1 MIKKRIRTKNKKEV
15 EPIEVL
21 KGIYRRTL
29 IYNKNLMLCNFK
41 LEKNAEVPI
50 HHHKEY
56 QIGYVIKG
64 KIKFE
69 TEDGEFIA
77 IEGDSYVFE
86 SEEKHGAFILEQAEV
101 IEVFNPARED
111 YV

>member
-1 MIKKRIRTKNKKEV
+1 MIKKEIRTKNKREV
-15 EPIEVL
+15 ESIKIL

-29 IYNKNLMLCNFK
+29 IYNKNLMLCFFK
-41 LEKNAEVPI
+41 LEKDAEVPM
-50 HHHKEY
+50 HQHKEH

-64 KIKFE
+64 NIKFV
-69 TEDGEFIA
+69 TENGEFIA
-77 IEGDSYVFE
+77 TEGDSYVFD